1 MTVMF
6 SLKGGAR
13 METLSISLLKQ
24 ARRNSHLTLQ
34 QVANFIGVSES
45 TLWRYENGKIVLT
58 IDKLLQLIR
67 LYDCSITDVIVEV
80 SDENL

>member
-6 SLKGGAR
+6 SLKGDAR
-13 METLSISLLKQ
+13 METLSISLLRQ

-45 TLWRYENGKIVLT
+45 TLWRYENGKIPLT

-80 SDENL
+80 SDENF

>member
-1 MTVMF
+1 
-6 SLKGGAR
+6 
-13 METLSISLLKQ
+13 METLSISLLRQ

-45 TLWRYENGKIVLT
+45 TLWRYENGKIPLT

-80 SDENL
+80 SDENF

>member
-1 MTVMF
+1 
-6 SLKGGAR
+6 
-13 METLSISLLKQ
+13 METLSISLLRR

-45 TLWRYENGKIVLT
+45 TLWRYENGKIPLT
-58 IDKLLQLIR
+58 IDRLFQLIR

-80 SDENL
+80 SDENF